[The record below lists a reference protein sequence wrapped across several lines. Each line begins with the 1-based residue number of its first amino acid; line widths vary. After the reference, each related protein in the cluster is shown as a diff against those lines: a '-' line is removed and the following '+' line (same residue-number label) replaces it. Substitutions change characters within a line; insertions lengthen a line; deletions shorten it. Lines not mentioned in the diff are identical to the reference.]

1 MIRRAALVLA
11 LTGALGAPPVWA
23 QAQSVAEQAAKA
35 AASLQEAVV
44 AMEEAT
50 AARDRVSALTRTI
63 QAYEQGLAAL
73 RDGLRQARVR
83 EATLLLQF
91 DAQRERVSQLLG
103 VLSQME
109 ATPGPLLLLHPSGPL
124 GTARSGM
131 ILAEVTP
138 ALQAEVTRLQA
149 ELTELRDLRVL
160 QEGAGEVLAQG
171 LQTAQAAR
179 TTLSQAIS
187 ERTDLPLRFTEDPE
201 ALRGLL
207 ESADTLDA
215 FAAGLELEASSAAL
229 SIRSFASAEGN
240 LLLPVLGTV
249 LYRAGEADGAGI
261 RRPGMTLATRGRALV
276 TAPWAG
282 TIRYRGPLL
291 DYGNVMILE
300 PGSGYLMVLAGLG
313 TVYGEVGEV
322 VETGAPLGLMGEVT
336 PGSAEFLGNSEDV
349 SGIRETE
356 TLYIE
361 IRKGDAPVNPAPWF
375 AATKD

>member
-1 MIRRAALVLA
+1 MILRAAVLGCFA
-11 LTGALGAPPVWA
+11 LMAGPGLAAT
-23 QAQSVAEQAAKA
+23 VAEQAEMA
-35 AASLQEAVV
+35 AVKLQEAV
-44 AMEEAT
+44 AGMEAAQT
-50 AARDRVSALTRTI
+50 ARDQVTALTRTI

-73 RDGLRQARVR
+73 RDSLRQARVR
-83 EATLLLQF
+83 ETSLLLQF
-91 DAQRERVSQLLG
+91 EAERDRLGQLLG
-103 VLSQME
+103 VLGQLRAS
-109 ATPGPLLLLHPSGPL
+109 AGPLLLLHPSGPL

-138 ALQAEVTRLQA
+138 ALQGEVQRLQG
-149 ELTELRDLRVL
+149 ELSELRDIRAL
-160 QEGAGEVLAQG
+160 QVAAGGTLAKG
-171 LQTAQAAR
+171 LQAAQAAR

-187 ERTDLPLRFTEDPE
+187 ERTELPIRFIDDPE

-215 FAAGLELEASSAAL
+215 FAGGLTPGRDAAGGGAL
-229 SIRSFASAEGN
+229 RDFASAAGS
-240 LLLPVLGTV
+240 LPLPVLGT
-249 LYRAGEADGAGI
+249 LLRRANEADSNGV
-261 RRPGMTLATRGRALV
+261 RRPGITLSTRPRALV

-300 PGSGYLMVLAGLG
+300 PGSGYLMVFAGLA

-322 VETGAPLGLMGEVT
+322 VGNGAPLGLMGGAGEQEE
-336 PGSAEFLGNSEDV
+336 AEFLAITKDL

-361 IRKGDAPVNPAPWF
+361 IRKGDAPVDPATWF